1 MSGAAVW
8 PSLGDLWPYS
18 EAAAPPELAALP
30 LDLFLTDPKSSRI
43 TAALWV
49 PGADPAAAPRAAYA
63 LRLMTTS
70 GQGELARWQPE
81 TGTWQPC
88 HRFPV
93 PDGPDGP
100 DGPDRCSIIELR
112 GVLLGGV
119 SDAEGLAARLNVL
132 LQAEATEAKSYR
144 ISSKILSVASII
156 VLFFAVRSGVE
167 SNALEP
173 FALIFA
179 LAVGIGLLA
188 AGLRNRCKILAEQGL
203 ARMTEQFRFE
213 YRADQ
218 HDPLGL
224 RDLTAILKDND
235 RKREE
240 DAVIFAFLLLLCF
253 VYFISPLVVIGVIV
267 AVIIVVL
274 MIGDP
279 DAFRVLGIAHD
290 RAETRLEQ
298 AFLSLR
304 AGDDVLTPPALR
316 TAKKSVFRDRARR
329 FGDLSARVRRTQ
341 ARLRLTQDM
350 ALAVA
355 FLVIFSAYAFPIAA
369 GFQKLSIATA
379 DSLVSVSLFSVAP
392 VIILLSISKSAVAL
406 ALILSRRIA
415 AMGKG

>member
-1 MSGAAVW
+1 MSGVPVW

-43 TAALWV
+43 TAADWV

-63 LRLMTTS
+63 LRLMTTG

-81 TGTWQPC
+81 TGTWHPC

-93 PDGPDGP
+93 PDGS
-100 DGPDRCSIIELR
+100 DRCSIIELR
-112 GVLLGGV
+112 GILLGGV
-119 SDAEGLAARLNVL
+119 SDAETLAARLNVL
-132 LQAEATEAKSYR
+132 LQSEFSEAKSYR

-179 LAVGIGLLA
+179 LAVGIGMLA

-218 HDPLGL
+218 HDPLSL
-224 RDLTAILKDND
+224 RNLTAILKDND

-279 DAFRVLGIAHD
+279 GAFRVLGIAHD

-316 TAKKSVFRDRARR
+316 AAKKGVFRDRARR
-329 FGDLSARVRRTQ
+329 FGDLSVRVRRTQ
-341 ARLRLTQDM
+341 SRLRLTQDVAM
-350 ALAVA
+350 AVA
-355 FLVIFSAYAFPIAA
+355 FLVIFAAYAFPIAA